1 MRRRARVS
9 LQAVSRRVRK
19 CSFRTSLRRNSK
31 EPSYDLLC
39 NSPCTILEA
48 LKKNNVLI
56 VREKKPRA
64 AVCSHFPCD
73 LLENNEKLTIQFI
86 PGKPCSTV
94 SQKAEKPEDLVT
106 FFIQTQGG
114 QNISKTVMRNN
125 NIQKNVHHVC
135 LYAFKGE
142 TVEQT
147 LNRDGRFSDFLI
159 KSCDLRN
166 VTTDVHV
173 DMDRL
178 VDDLDQQRFQVMQLS
193 GPKNLKS
200 PTANLKV
207 SPVKNEEP
215 EDVTSNET
223 QPQAEKASTSQT
235 TPEEEHTPQTR
246 SRSQDVKSALETAR
260 KKAEISVSETEEN
273 SLNISKFL
281 ETILDN
287 VRLQFKQVS
296 EKLKKQNNIWETFR
310 VEYDKSAQSCCEV
323 GTVKTL
329 MNLADSVCRIRI
341 NTGAVGTGFV
351 LCHIPS
357 STPQQ
362 SFILTNAHVIM
373 PVVEDYQR
381 MKLYDNITVTAEF
394 EDWKGNEMKLYSRHA
409 KKELIACQ
417 YNPAEHLD
425 FALLELEPS
434 DDEWSLPDG
443 LLSKYLPSSGSGGIC
458 IIGHPD
464 GHEKKMDPTFIV
476 EPENHFN
483 SVMTHIIKNADLK
496 PLMQKKCVKEN
507 WIFDSSR
514 ITYNSC
520 FFHGSSGSPVFD
532 SRCSLIGIHSGG
544 YCYTETGKEKKSI
557 IEYAYPLEN
566 TWKCIIKQTSENRK
580 DVSRYIQSQCNIRTA
595 IKQENTNSGLDT
607 DCIEP
612 SDQPMDTS

>member
-1 MRRRARVS
+1 
-9 LQAVSRRVRK
+9 K
-19 CSFRTSLRRNSK
+19 NSK

-48 LKKNNVLI
+48 LKKSTLFNKTL
-56 VREKKPRA
+56 EKEMLQDT
-64 AVCSHFPCD
+64 VCSHFPCD

-159 KSCDLRN
+159 KSL
-166 VTTDVHV
+166 
-173 DMDRL
+173 
-178 VDDLDQQRFQVMQLS
+178 DDLDQQRFQVMQLS

-200 PTANLKV
+200 PTANLK
-207 SPVKNEEP
+207 
-215 EDVTSNET
+215 
-223 QPQAEKASTSQT
+223 
-235 TPEEEHTPQTR
+235 TR

-580 DVSRYIQSQCNIRTA
+580 DVSSNVSNVKCHEA
-595 IKQENTNSGLDT
+595 I
-607 DCIEP
+607 
-612 SDQPMDTS
+612 

>member
-1 MRRRARVS
+1 GQSASGVQKS
-9 LQAVSRRVRK
+9 AEVLLQDLTAPGGCVVGTHVQDDGAGVPAMPKHHRK
-19 CSFRTSLRRNSK
+19 IPDNEDSQ
-31 EPSYDLLC
+31 
-39 NSPCTILEA
+39 SP
-48 LKKNNVLI
+48 KKKGKNPKDVLI

-178 VDDLDQQRFQVMQLS
+178 VDDLDQQRFQVI
-193 GPKNLKS
+193 
-200 PTANLKV
+200 
-207 SPVKNEEP
+207 
-215 EDVTSNET
+215 
-223 QPQAEKASTSQT
+223 
-235 TPEEEHTPQTR
+235 
-246 SRSQDVKSALETAR
+246 